1 MRPQD
6 KPDGDMYLFSI
17 LFWVTQTAMSK
28 VDGHHERVYNSTIK
42 VVGPEIKK
50 WTVQRIKTKRSH
62 KNE

>member
-6 KPDGDMYLFSI
+6 KPDGDRYLFSI
-17 LFWVTQTAMSK
+17 LFWVTQMATSK

-50 WTVQRIKTKRSH
+50 
-62 KNE
+62 